1 MKVVYHERFTQVY
14 ENDPAAATGR
24 MEAIIQKLKGFDI
37 VAPEPAGIDD
47 IRLCHTEYHINYVQR
62 YGSVYEMALLAAG
75 GALKAAELAFEGEPA
90 FGLIRPP
97 GHHASADS
105 CWGFCFFNNMAIA
118 IARLKSRKSIKTAL
132 VLDFDLH
139 YGDGTANIFEGDS
152 DVTYFHPEDGHRQ
165 DFVDHVAPF
174 LEQNKADIIAVSA
187 GFDRHIDDW
196 GGLLTTGDYRTMGQ
210 EVKKYALKNCEG
222 RRFGVLEGGYNH
234 TVLGD
239 NVKAF
244 LEGMA

>member
-1 MKVVYHERFTQVY
+1 MKVVYAKKFTEVY
-14 ENDPAAATGR
+14 ENDPAAAPGR

-37 VAPEPAGIDD
+37 IAPEPADMED
-47 IRLCHTEYHINYVQR
+47 VLLCHTRYHIDYVQR

-75 GALKAAELAFEGEPA
+75 GALKAAELGYDGEAA

-105 CWGFCFFNNMAIA
+105 CWGFCFFNNIAVAISK
-118 IARLKSRKSIKTAL
+118 LKSLEKIKTAL

-139 YGDGTANIFEGDS
+139 FGDGTANIFEGDS
-152 DVTYFHPEDGHRQ
+152 DITYFHPEDSHRQ
-165 DFVDHVAPF
+165 DFVNHVARF
-174 LEQNKADIIAVSA
+174 LDQNKADIIAVSA
-187 GFDRHIDDW
+187 GFDRHQEDW
-196 GGLLTTGDYRTMGQ
+196 GGLLSTEDYRTMGQ
-210 EVKKYALKNCEG
+210 DVKKFALKNCG
-222 RRFGVLEGGYNH
+222 GKRFGVLEGGYNH

-239 NVKAF
+239 NVRAF

>member
-1 MKVVYHERFTQVY
+1 
-14 ENDPAAATGR
+14 

-37 VAPEPAGIDD
+37 VVPEPAAVDD
-47 IRLCHTEYHINYVQR
+47 IQLCHTEYHINYVQR
-62 YGSVYEMALLAAG
+62 YGSVYDMALLAAG
-75 GALKAAELAFEGEPA
+75 GALRVSELALQGEPA

-118 IARLKSRKSIKTAL
+118 IARLKSQKNIKTAL

-152 DVTYFHPEDGHRQ
+152 TVTYFHPEDSHRQ
-165 DFVDHVAPF
+165 DFVDHVARF

-196 GGLLTTGDYRTMGQ
+196 GGLLNTEDYRTIGQ
-210 EVKKYALKNCEG
+210 EVKKFALKNCEG

-239 NVKAF
+239 NVRAF